1 MGLTSSDRCAMSEGK
16 FTIRAKKF
24 ISNPLL
30 ARKQCVLEV
39 IHPSSGNVS
48 KKSLREKLATAYKI
62 SDVNCVHVFGMKTA
76 FGGGRS
82 TGFALMYDNLAA
94 AKKFEPKHRLKRVGL
109 DCRRRPA
116 VATARTFAIASPS
129 FVERRRGRP
138 Q

>member
-1 MGLTSSDRCAMSEGK
+1 MGG

-39 IHPSSGNVS
+39 IHPSAGNVS
-48 KKSLREKLATAYKI
+48 KKDLREKLATAYKI

-82 TGFALMYDNLAA
+82 TGFALMYDNLVQAYVEQLRL
-94 AKKFEPKHRLKRVGL
+94 AKLANLQNFAKFWWARSRLYQNENLQENMRL
-109 DCRRRPA
+109 
-116 VATARTFAIASPS
+116 TAF
-129 FVERRRGRP
+129 FKL
-138 Q
+138 